1 MEKKF
6 EFDFSQVGKKTADK
20 NKRLEQQGDDF
31 LKEHYRKLAEERAA
45 KENKLNEEVLSNARF
60 SQGSIF
66 SRNKQRVQAMQEQIA
81 YHDRASKAA
90 LTSVL
95 TSIVEKALLVDEDEY
110 ATLNPTYKT
119 EIKETVLSFL
129 ENADINGNIT
139 DKRTL
144 SIMEHIS
151 KTIPDVK
158 TGVYLKE
165 EEIVDL
171 ISRITPAEIN
181 QNINSLVG
189 DVKNRVTNIVS
200 EEQKELTDVQKE
212 VDEIVAANE
221 AGKAERVPP
230 MPEQPMVD
238 ENGQPIDPAAM
249 GGEVPAEAQG
259 QPMVD
264 ENGQPIDP
272 SQLPPEAG
280 AEGQPEM
287 PVGEDGQPLPPEAGM
302 EGQPMVDENGQP
314 IDPSQLPPEA
324 GQPGMEDPYADDEY
338 LQYQQGQ
345 ATPGF
350 TAGGQPVQ
358 SVEVPQTANKN
369 TAVEVAPDGTV
380 KINIVREKFY
390 REVPRQGILESFTL
404 NEAMDMIKEGKPY
417 NGDLALANALT
428 YITVLETFNA
438 TGLLSITKRDYA
450 KLTNTSVKK

>member
-1 MEKKF
+1 MVNMEKKF
-6 EFDFSQVGKKTADK
+6 QFDFNQVGKKTVK
-20 NKRLEQQGDDF
+20 NNQRLEQQGEEF
-31 LKEHYRKLAEERAA
+31 LKDHYKKINEEKAA
-45 KENKLNEEVLSNARF
+45 KESKLNEEVLSNARF
-60 SQGSIF
+60 SQSSIY
-66 SRNKQRVQAMQEQIA
+66 SKNKQRAQAMKEQIE
-81 YHDRASKAA
+81 YHDRASKAG
-90 LTSVL
+90 LTNILS
-95 TSIVEKALLVDEDEY
+95 TIVEKALLVDEEEY
-110 ATLNPTYKT
+110 GKLNPNYKT

-129 ENADINGNIT
+129 ENADLKNSIT

-144 SIMEHIS
+144 AIMEHIS
-151 KTIPDVK
+151 KSVPDVK

-171 ISRITPAEIN
+171 ISRVTPAEIN
-181 QNINSLVG
+181 KSINSLVG
-189 DVKNRVTNIVS
+189 DVKDRVTTIVS
-200 EEQKELTDVQKE
+200 EEQDDLTAVQNE
-212 VDEIVAANE
+212 VDEVVAANE
-221 AGKAERVPP
+221 AGKAKR
-230 MPEQPMVD
+230 
-238 ENGQPIDPAAM
+238 A
-249 GGEVPAEAQG
+249 PAEAQG

-272 SQLPPEAG
+272 SQLPPEAMGAEGQPLPPEAG

-358 SVEVPQTANKN
+358 SIEVPQTANKN

-390 REVPRQGILESFTL
+390 REVPKQGILESFAV
-404 NEAMDMIKEGKPY
+404 NEALDMIKEGKPY
-417 NGDLALANALT
+417 NGELAIANALM
-428 YITVLETFNA
+428 YITIVETFNA
-438 TGLLSITKRDYA
+438 TGLLNVTNRDYA
-450 KLTNTSVKK
+450 KMTGAPVRK

>member
-95 TSIVEKALLVDEDEY
+95 TSIVEKALLVDEGEY

-230 MPEQPMVD
+230 MPE
-238 ENGQPIDPAAM
+238 
-249 GGEVPAEAQG
+249 